1 MIVAALATFV
11 VGINNEDPNSCWIE
25 GCRYFISSASVP
37 VVVVMLL
44 PVNNFNKNLNFLN

>member
-25 GCRYFISSASVP
+25 GCRYFISSASCRRCYVTASKQ
-37 VVVVMLL
+37 
-44 PVNNFNKNLNFLN
+44 F